1 MWNSHKNQPKKCA
14 HKKNINLCFL
24 YLTKPESP
32 TCNSTGKRKNN
43 YNIKFTLETK
53 VQSYQLDDEN
63 TTNLGKGE
71 QLHKT

>member
-14 HKKNINLCFL
+14 HKKKKNLCFL
-24 YLTKPESP
+24 YVTKPESP
-32 TCNSTGKRKNN
+32 TWNSTGKRKNN
-43 YNIKFTLETK
+43 YNIKITLETK

-71 QLHKT
+71 LHKT